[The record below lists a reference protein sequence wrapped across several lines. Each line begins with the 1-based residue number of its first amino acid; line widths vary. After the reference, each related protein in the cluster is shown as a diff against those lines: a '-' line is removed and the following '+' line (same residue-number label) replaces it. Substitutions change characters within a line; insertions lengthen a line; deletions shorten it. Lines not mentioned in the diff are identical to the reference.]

1 MHTLPDNGSESN
13 GIVIKIQISVGK
25 YQLSV
30 IKTAI
35 RDYTVV
41 RDWILSPSIQS
52 STGASVFLS
61 QTTPLGIDSCILK
74 ELAGFL
80 LGSNDTCHIGF
91 ELCNE

>member
-13 GIVIKIQISVGK
+13 GIVIKTQTIVGK

-30 IKTAI
+30 IKNAI
-35 RDYTVV
+35 RDYMFVK
-41 RDWILSPSIQS
+41 DWILSPSIQS
-52 STGASVFLS
+52 STGASVSLS
-61 QTTPLGIDSCILK
+61 QTTFLSIDSCILK